1 VSKKRAI
8 DIVARLTLEKPLL
21 GILSIQKTDLSSTPS
36 ISISLLLQDVSKD
49 VLGLVVKALVVLV
62 VVEALVVAL
71 DPSSLP
77 LAIVSKL
84 DVIVDK
90 II

>member
-62 VVEALVVAL
+62 VVEALVVVL

-77 LAIVSKL
+77 LTIVSES
-84 DVIVDK
+84 DVIVDE
-90 II
+90 IT

>member
-8 DIVARLTLEKPLL
+8 NIVARLISEKPLL
-21 GILSIQKTDLSSTPS
+21 GILSIQKTDLSSTPF
-36 ISISLLLQDVSKD
+36 ISISLLLRDVSKD